1 MIAMFG
7 IPGGGEWILIVL
19 VILLLFGARKIPDLM
34 KGIGGG
40 IKEFKKAAK
49 DEDDS
54 SKNEKEKLESKE
66 TSK

>member
-1 MIAMFG
+1 MG
-7 IPGGGEWILIVL
+7 IPGGGEWILIIL

-49 DEDDS
+49 DEDDNV
-54 SKNEKEKLESKE
+54 NEKHKIEDKSG
-66 TSK
+66 S

>member
-1 MIAMFG
+1 MLAIMG
-7 IPGGGEWILIVL
+7 IPGGGEWILIIL

-49 DEDDS
+49 DEDDNV
-54 SKNEKEKLESKE
+54 NEKHKIEDKSG
-66 TSK
+66 S